1 MELLLFILPAF
12 FALSVL
18 VLPQGFVRAY
28 GLLGSLAT
36 LAITVVLIANYDP
49 GSGVDKFI
57 SQDWIPMYG
66 LTMNF
71 GFDGISLVMLL
82 LTTVLVPLILLSN
95 FGRELS
101 SNRLFTS
108 MVFLMQLGL
117 IGVFVSLDGIWFY
130 VFWEVTLIPIFLI
143 AYWFGE
149 PERKAALTKFFIY
162 TFFGSLFMLA
172 ALIGIKSYGAATFM
186 IEDLIAVEL
195 APEVAIW
202 LMGGF
207 FLAFAIKIPIFPFHT
222 WQPAT
227 YAKSPMAGTMLLSG
241 IMLKMA
247 LYGMIRWML
256 PLFPEAMECATYPVI
271 ILGTIGVVYAAILA
285 IKQDDMKRL
294 FAFASISHVGLIAAG
309 IMTADKDSISGSI
322 LQMLNHG
329 LVAVGLFLAA
339 DVIERRLGTRSLRDL
354 GGIAKQAPKFAF
366 WFAALAFASVSV
378 PLTSGFIG
386 EFLILK
392 GLFQFEAIIGVI
404 AGTTLILGAVYTF
417 RAYQLSMYG
426 PVNTN
431 PFADLSMSELIVF
444 AVIMIA
450 VVFLG
455 IYPKAIIDFVEP
467 SVANIVSIVNQT
479 PLVP

>member
-1 MELLLFILPAF
+1 MELLLFILPVF
-12 FALSVL
+12 FALTVL
-18 VLPQGFVRAY
+18 LMPQNAVRTY

-36 LAITVVLIANYDP
+36 LVVTVMLMANY
-49 GSGVDKFI
+49 SADKGMHYFVQ
-57 SQDWIPMYG
+57 QDWIQAYG
-66 LTMNF
+66 ITMSF
-71 GFDGISLVMLL
+71 GYDAISLIMLL
-82 LTTVLVPLILLSN
+82 LTTALVPLILFSN
-95 FGRELS
+95 YSRELAT
-101 SNRLFTS
+101 NKLFTS
-108 MVFLMQLGL
+108 MVFFMQLGL
-117 IGVFVSLDGIWFY
+117 IGVFVSMDGIWFY
-130 VFWEVTLIPIFLI
+130 VFWEITLIPIYLI

-172 ALIGIKSYGAATFM
+172 SLIGLKSFAPSFAIT
-186 IEDLIAVEL
+186 DLYAVQL
-195 APEVAIW
+195 VPEVAMW

-207 FLAFAIKIPIFPFHT
+207 FLAFAIKVPIFPFHT
-222 WQPAT
+222 WQPDT
-227 YAKSPMAGTMLLSG
+227 YSKAPMAGTMLLSG

-256 PLFPEAMECATYPVI
+256 PIFSEALDLVIYPI
-271 ILGTIGVVYAAILA
+271 IVLGVIGVVYGAILA
-285 IKQDDMKRL
+285 IKQNDMKRL

-309 IMTADKDSISGSI
+309 IMTFEKDTLSGAVI
-322 LQMLNHG
+322 QMINHG

-339 DVIERRLGTRSLRDL
+339 DVIERRLGTRKLSEL

-378 PLTSGFIG
+378 PFTSGFIG
-386 EFLILK
+386 EFLLIK
-392 GLFQFEAIIGVI
+392 GLYSFDAVIGIV

-426 PVNTN
+426 PVNTGA
-431 PFADLSMSELIVF
+431 FSDLHWSELLVF

-455 IYPKAIIDFVEP
+455 VYPKVLVDFVEP
-467 SVANIVSIVNQT
+467 SINQLVETVNSLAVQR
-479 PLVP
+479 